1 MIKVLRK
8 EYKTPFIQKL
18 KDETDLRYFD
28 DNFTQLSLDSEKPE
42 EKKDIEAEKDEYKF
56 ECFSYQQKDGTLKV
70 NENLSEND

>member
-1 MIKVLRK
+1 M
-8 EYKTPFIQKL
+8 
-18 KDETDLRYFD
+18 RYFD

-42 EKKDIEAEKDEYKF
+42 EKKDIEAKKDEYKF